1 MLYIY
6 VLKGYVRKIIIVNVY
21 FSGWFVYNVLNW
33 CEIER
38 EREGLCLGGQSE
50 VRLLHS
56 MQLISITENVCT
68 FAPNDFL
75 KHSGIVF
82 CKESRSSQ

>member
-1 MLYIY
+1 M
-6 VLKGYVRKIIIVNVY
+6 RKIIIVNDY
-21 FSGWFVYNVLNW
+21 FSGWNVLNW

-68 FAPNDFL
+68 VTRLFTQVIAI
-75 KHSGIVF
+75 SVCACF
-82 CKESRSSQ
+82 CMHGKFQLVMYLS

>member
-1 MLYIY
+1 MLYIYIYIY
-6 VLKGYVRKIIIVNVY
+6 VLKGYVRKIIIVNDY
-21 FSGWFVYNVLNW
+21 FSGWNVLNW

-68 FAPNDFL
+68 WIMHYN
-75 KHSGIVF
+75 
-82 CKESRSSQ
+82 